1 MTQICPSMNKLTELY
16 AKRKVFE
23 DYGATIPDTLA
34 GEIKEAEASILASIN
49 NEVADIAPSSIDVE
63 DLAGNV
69 VVALE
74 YVDGTLSRIASGIN
88 KQDIFSTLD
97 MTVLS
102 VADDGDNEPDDDNPD
117 RTRARSIPF
126 AVKFPD
132 GKVFR
137 YNKAQWTLI
146 DSLKHMG
153 LEHASHFTGEMF
165 KGFPL
170 VGKRQRITPD
180 GQQWQKQ
187 IDGWWIYINMSNARK
202 IRCLEGVAKML
213 NIPITI
219 ELLEPRPS
227 VPTTIEIPKGK
238 NATFSLNGS
247 APLKKNRS
255 VLEAVR
261 LFLKEIPTATFEE
274 VESQF
279 PKHLQGSYGVVRTLD
294 DVKERSLRNKTEN
307 DRWFLDPS
315 EILTSA
321 DGVQFAV
328 STEWGD
334 QFPQFQKHVAEAF
347 DWTLDEVK

>member
-1 MTQICPSMNKLTELY
+1 MNKLIELY

-23 DYGATIPDTLA
+23 DYGAAIPDTLTA
-34 GEIKEAEASILASIN
+34 EIKEAEASIFANIN
-49 NEVADIAPSSIDVE
+49 NAVVEVVPPSIKVE
-63 DLAGNV
+63 DLSENV

-74 YVDGTLSRIASGIN
+74 YVDGALSRIGSGIN
-88 KQDIFSTLD
+88 KPDIFSTLD
-97 MTVLS
+97 LTVLA
-102 VADDGDNEPDDDNPD
+102 VDDYEDEETDDDNLD
-117 RTRARSIPF
+117 RTRSRSIPF
-126 AVKFPD
+126 SVKFPD
-132 GKVFR
+132 GKIFR

-153 LEHASHFTGEMF
+153 LERASHFTGEMF

-170 VGKRQRITPD
+170 VGKRQRIIPD

-213 NIPITI
+213 NIPIMI
-219 ELLEPRPS
+219 ELLEARPTM
-227 VPTTIEIPKGK
+227 PTPVENVKGK

-261 LFLKEIPTATFEE
+261 LFLKEIPTATFED

-315 EILTSA
+315 EILTST

-328 STEWGD
+328 STEWGN
-334 QFPQFQKHVAEAF
+334 QFPQFQKHVADAF
-347 DWTLDEVK
+347 GWALNEVK

>member
-1 MTQICPSMNKLTELY
+1 MNKLAELY

-23 DYGATIPDTLA
+23 DYSSTIPDALA

-49 NEVADIAPSSIDVE
+49 SDVAEIAPESIEVE
-63 DLAGNV
+63 DLSGNV
-69 VVALE
+69 VVVLE
-74 YVDGTLSRIASGIN
+74 YVGGTLSRIGSGIN
-88 KQDIFSTLD
+88 SPDIFSTLD
-97 MTVLS
+97 LTVLA
-102 VADDGDNEPDDDNPD
+102 VNDDEDEEPDGDNPD
-117 RTRARSIPF
+117 RTRSRSIPF

-153 LEHASHFTGEMF
+153 LERASHFTGEMF
-165 KGFPL
+165 KGFPRG
-170 VGKRQRITPD
+170 GKRQRITPD

-227 VPTTIEIPKGK
+227 VPTTIETPKAK

-279 PKHLQGSYGVVRTLD
+279 PKHLQGSYGIVRTLE

-321 DGVQFAV
+321 DGVQFVV

-347 DWTLDEVK
+347 GWILDEVKY

>member
-1 MTQICPSMNKLTELY
+1 MNKLIELY

-49 NEVADIAPSSIDVE
+49 NEIVDIAPSSMDVE
-63 DLAGNV
+63 NLAGNV
-69 VVALE
+69 IVALE

-102 VADDGDNEPDDDNPD
+102 VADDEADEPDDDNPD
-117 RTRARSIPF
+117 RSRSRSIPF

-153 LEHASHFTGEMF
+153 LERASHFTGEMF

-213 NIPITI
+213 NI
-219 ELLEPRPS
+219 
-227 VPTTIEIPKGK
+227 G
-238 NATFSLNGS
+238 A
-247 APLKKNRS
+247 A
-255 VLEAVR
+255 A
-261 LFLKEIPTATFEE
+261 
-274 VESQF
+274 
-279 PKHLQGSYGVVRTLD
+279 
-294 DVKERSLRNKTEN
+294 
-307 DRWFLDPS
+307 
-315 EILTSA
+315 
-321 DGVQFAV
+321 
-328 STEWGD
+328 
-334 QFPQFQKHVAEAF
+334 
-347 DWTLDEVK
+347 